1 MKKLTT
7 ILFQYKIFPVLM
19 FLVSTGLGILV
30 ITQNILIADFLAKII
45 RHQFQGLWI
54 VLFILLGVLFLRAT
68 VQFLNQWLG
77 DTLAFKVK
85 HMLRQRVIY
94 KNNGHPIGEQMTILT
109 ENIDGLAPF
118 YKSYLPQVFKS
129 MMVPLIII
137 IAMFFIHFNTAL
149 IMLITAPFIPLFYI
163 IFGLKT
169 RDESKDQMTYL
180 NQFSQR
186 FLNIAKGLVT
196 LKLFNRTEQTE
207 KHIYDDST
215 QFRTLTMRIL
225 RSAFLSGL
233 MLEFISMLGI
243 GLVAL
248 EATLSLVVF
257 HNIDFKTAAIAII
270 LAPEF
275 YNAIKDL
282 GQAFH
287 TGKQSEGASDVVF
300 EFLEQPN
307 NNNEFLLKY
316 EENQKPFIQL
326 TDISFRYD
334 NSDRLV
340 LNDLNLEIYNGDQI
354 ALVGPS
360 GAGKSTLTHLIAGVY
375 QPTIGT
381 ISTNQRDL
389 NIGILSQ
396 QPYIF
401 SASIKENIT
410 MFKDI
415 ENNTI
420 EEVLDEVGLLD
431 KVQSFTKGIN
441 TIIGEGG
448 EMLSGGQM
456 RRIELCRL
464 LVMKP
469 DLVIFDEPATGLDIQ
484 TEHMIQNVLFQ
495 HFKDTTMIVI
505 AHRDNTIRHLQ
516 RRLYIENGRLIADD
530 RNISVNITENG
541 RLIADDRNISVNI
554 TENGDDL

>member
-30 ITQNILIADFLAKII
+30 IAQNILIADFLAKII

-54 VLFILLGVLFLRAT
+54 VLFILLGVLLLRAT

-118 YKSYLPQVFKS
+118 YKSYFPQVFKS

-248 EATLSLVVF
+248 EATLNLVVF

-334 NSDRLV
+334 DSDRLV
-340 LNDLNLEIYNGDQI
+340 LNDLNLEIFKGDQI

-381 ISTNQRDL
+381 ISINQRDL

-415 ENNTI
+415 ENNTV

-431 KVQSFTKGIN
+431 KVQSFTQGIN

-541 RLIADDRNISVNI
+541 
-554 TENGDDL
+554 DDL

>member
-30 ITQNILIADFLAKII
+30 IAQNILIADFLAKII

-54 VLFILLGVLFLRAT
+54 VLFILLGVLLLRAT

-248 EATLSLVVF
+248 EATLNLVVF

-334 NSDRLV
+334 DSDRLV
-340 LNDLNLEIYNGDQI
+340 LNDLNLEIFKGDQI

-381 ISTNQRDL
+381 ISINQRDL

-415 ENNTI
+415 ENNTV

-431 KVQSFTKGIN
+431 KVQSFTQGIN

-541 RLIADDRNISVNI
+541 
-554 TENGDDL
+554 DDL

>member
-54 VLFILLGVLFLRAT
+54 VLFILLGVLLLRAT

-118 YKSYLPQVFKS
+118 YKSYLPQVFIS

-326 TDISFRYD
+326 TDISFRYN

-375 QPTIGT
+375 RPTIGT

-415 ENNTI
+415 ENKTV

-541 RLIADDRNISVNI
+541 
-554 TENGDDL
+554 DDL

>member
-1 MKKLTT
+1 MKELTT

-30 ITQNILIADFLAKII
+30 ITQNILIAGFLAKII

-54 VLFILLGVLFLRAT
+54 VLFILLGVLLLRAT

-137 IAMFFIHFNTAL
+137 IAMFFIHINTAL

-334 NSDRLV
+334 DSDRLV
-340 LNDLNLEIYNGDQI
+340 LNDLNLEIFKGDQI

-415 ENNTI
+415 ENNTV

-495 HFKDTTMIVI
+495 HFKSTTMIVI

-516 RRLYIENGRLIADD
+516 RRLYIEK
-530 RNISVNITENG
+530 G

>member
-54 VLFILLGVLFLRAT
+54 VLFILLGVLLLRAT

-307 NNNEFLLKY
+307 YNNEFLLKY

-334 NSDRLV
+334 DSDRLV
-340 LNDLNLEIYNGDQI
+340 LNDLNLEIFKGDQI

-516 RRLYIENGRLIADD
+516 RRLYIENGRLIAD
-530 RNISVNITENG
+530 E
-541 RLIADDRNISVNI
+541 RNISVNI

>member
-30 ITQNILIADFLAKII
+30 IAQNILIADFLAKII

-54 VLFILLGVLFLRAT
+54 VLFILLGVLLLRAT

-248 EATLSLVVF
+248 EATLNLVVF

-334 NSDRLV
+334 DSDRLV
-340 LNDLNLEIYNGDQI
+340 LNDLNLEIFKGDQI

-381 ISTNQRDL
+381 ISINQRDL

-415 ENNTI
+415 ENNTV

-431 KVQSFTKGIN
+431 KVQSFTQGIN

-448 EMLSGGQM
+448 ELLSGGQM

-541 RLIADDRNISVNI
+541 
-554 TENGDDL
+554 DDL

>member
-54 VLFILLGVLFLRAT
+54 VLFILLGVLLLRAT

-316 EENQKPFIQL
+316 EENQKPLIQL

-541 RLIADDRNISVNI
+541 
-554 TENGDDL
+554 DDL

>member
-7 ILFQYKIFPVLM
+7 ILFHYKIFPVLM
-19 FLVSTGLGILV
+19 FLVSTGLGIIV

-54 VLFILLGVLFLRAT
+54 VLFILLGVLLLRAT

-307 NNNEFLLKY
+307 YNNEFLLKY

-334 NSDRLV
+334 DSDRLV
-340 LNDLNLEIYNGDQI
+340 LNDLNLEIFKGDQI

-541 RLIADDRNISVNI
+541 
-554 TENGDDL
+554 DDL

>member
-1 MKKLTT
+1 MKKLT
-7 ILFQYKIFPVLM
+7 ILLFQYKIFPVLM

-30 ITQNILIADFLAKII
+30 ITQNILIADFLDKII

-54 VLFILLGVLFLRAT
+54 VLFILLGVLLLRAT

-307 NNNEFLLKY
+307 YNNEFLLKY

-334 NSDRLV
+334 DSDRLV
-340 LNDLNLEIYNGDQI
+340 LNDLNLEIFKGDQI

-541 RLIADDRNISVNI
+541 
-554 TENGDDL
+554 DDL

>member
-7 ILFQYKIFPVLM
+7 ILFQYKIFSVLM

-30 ITQNILIADFLAKII
+30 IAQNILIADFLAKII

-54 VLFILLGVLFLRAT
+54 VLFILLGVLLLRAT

-248 EATLSLVVF
+248 EATLNLVVF

-334 NSDRLV
+334 DSDRLV
-340 LNDLNLEIYNGDQI
+340 LNDLNLEIFKGDQI

-381 ISTNQRDL
+381 ISINQRDL

-415 ENNTI
+415 ENNTV

-431 KVQSFTKGIN
+431 KVQSFTQGIN

-541 RLIADDRNISVNI
+541 
-554 TENGDDL
+554 DDL

>member
-54 VLFILLGVLFLRAT
+54 VLFILLGVLLLRAT

-94 KNNGHPIGEQMTILT
+94 KNNGHPVGEQMTILT

-326 TDISFRYD
+326 TDISFRYN

-375 QPTIGT
+375 RPTIGT

-415 ENNTI
+415 ENKTV

-541 RLIADDRNISVNI
+541 
-554 TENGDDL
+554 DDL

>member
-7 ILFQYKIFPVLM
+7 LLFQYKIFPVLM

-30 ITQNILIADFLAKII
+30 ITQNILIADFLDKII

-54 VLFILLGVLFLRAT
+54 VLFILLGVLLLRAT

-169 RDESKDQMTYL
+169 RDESKDQITYL
-180 NQFSQR
+180 NQFSQQ

-307 NNNEFLLKY
+307 YNNEFLLKY

-334 NSDRLV
+334 DSDRLV
-340 LNDLNLEIYNGDQI
+340 LNDLNLEIFKGDQI

-541 RLIADDRNISVNI
+541 
-554 TENGDDL
+554 DDL

>member
-7 ILFQYKIFPVLM
+7 LLFQYKIFPVLM

-30 ITQNILIADFLAKII
+30 ITQNILIADFLDKII

-54 VLFILLGVLFLRAT
+54 VLFILLGVLLLRAT

-307 NNNEFLLKY
+307 YNNEFLLKY

-326 TDISFRYD
+326 TDISFRHD
-334 NSDRLV
+334 DSDRLV
-340 LNDLNLEIYNGDQI
+340 LNDLNLEIFKGDQI

-541 RLIADDRNISVNI
+541 
-554 TENGDDL
+554 DDL

>member
-54 VLFILLGVLFLRAT
+54 VLFILLGVLLLRAT

-109 ENIDGLAPF
+109 ENINGLAPF

-137 IAMFFIHFNTAL
+137 IAMFFIHINTAL

-316 EENQKPFIQL
+316 EENQNPFIQL

-334 NSDRLV
+334 DSDRLE
-340 LNDLNLEIYNGDQI
+340 LNDLNLEIFKGDQI

-381 ISTNQRDL
+381 ISTNKRDL

-415 ENNTI
+415 ENNTV

-431 KVQSFTKGIN
+431 KVQSFTQGIN

-541 RLIADDRNISVNI
+541 
-554 TENGDDL
+554 DDL

>member
-54 VLFILLGVLFLRAT
+54 VLFILLGVLLLRAT

-396 QPYIF
+396 QLYIF

-541 RLIADDRNISVNI
+541 
-554 TENGDDL
+554 DDL

>member
-54 VLFILLGVLFLRAT
+54 VLFILLGVLLLRAT

-307 NNNEFLLKY
+307 YNNEFLLKY

-334 NSDRLV
+334 DSDRLV
-340 LNDLNLEIYNGDQI
+340 LNDLNLEIFKGDQI

-456 RRIELCRL
+456 RRIELCCL

-530 RNISVNITENG
+530 G
-541 RLIADDRNISVNI
+541 NISVNI

>member
-54 VLFILLGVLFLRAT
+54 VLFILLGVLLLRAT

-248 EATLSLVVF
+248 EATISLVVF

-307 NNNEFLLKY
+307 YNNEFLLKY

-334 NSDRLV
+334 DSDRLV
-340 LNDLNLEIYNGDQI
+340 LNDLNLEIFKGDQI

-541 RLIADDRNISVNI
+541 
-554 TENGDDL
+554 DDL

>member
-7 ILFQYKIFPVLM
+7 ILFQYKFFPVLM
-19 FLVSTGLGILV
+19 FLVSTGLGIIV

-54 VLFILLGVLFLRAT
+54 VLFILLGVLLLRAT

-307 NNNEFLLKY
+307 YNNEFLLKY

-334 NSDRLV
+334 DSDRLV
-340 LNDLNLEIYNGDQI
+340 LNDLNLEIFKGDQI

-541 RLIADDRNISVNI
+541 
-554 TENGDDL
+554 DDL

>member
-19 FLVSTGLGILV
+19 FLVSTGLGIIV

-54 VLFILLGVLFLRAT
+54 VLFILLGVLLLRAT

-248 EATLSLVVF
+248 GATLSLVVF

-307 NNNEFLLKY
+307 YNNEFLLKY

-334 NSDRLV
+334 DSDRLV
-340 LNDLNLEIYNGDQI
+340 LNDLNLEIFKGDQI

-541 RLIADDRNISVNI
+541 
-554 TENGDDL
+554 DDL

>member
-54 VLFILLGVLFLRAT
+54 VLFILLGVLLLRAT

-326 TDISFRYD
+326 TDLSFRYD
-334 NSDRLV
+334 DSDRLV
-340 LNDLNLEIYNGDQI
+340 LNDLNLEIFKGDQI

-375 QPTIGT
+375 HPTIGT

-415 ENNTI
+415 ENNI
-420 EEVLDEVGLLD
+420 VEEVLDEVGLLD

-541 RLIADDRNISVNI
+541 
-554 TENGDDL
+554 DDL

>member
-54 VLFILLGVLFLRAT
+54 VLFILLGVLLLRAT

-340 LNDLNLEIYNGDQI
+340 LNDLNLGIYNGDQI

-541 RLIADDRNISVNI
+541 
-554 TENGDDL
+554 DDL

>member
-54 VLFILLGVLFLRAT
+54 VLFILLGVLLLRAT

-334 NSDRLV
+334 DSDRLV
-340 LNDLNLEIYNGDQI
+340 LNDLNLEIFKGDQI

-375 QPTIGT
+375 HPTIGT

-415 ENNTI
+415 ENNI
-420 EEVLDEVGLLD
+420 VEEVLDEVGLLD
-431 KVQSFTKGIN
+431 KVQPFTKGIN

-541 RLIADDRNISVNI
+541 
-554 TENGDDL
+554 DDL

>member
-54 VLFILLGVLFLRAT
+54 VLFILLGVLLLRAT

-257 HNIDFKTAAIAII
+257 HNIDFKTVAIAII

-334 NSDRLV
+334 DSDRLV
-340 LNDLNLEIYNGDQI
+340 LSDLNLEIFKGDQI

-375 QPTIGT
+375 HPTIGT

-415 ENNTI
+415 ENNI
-420 EEVLDEVGLLD
+420 VEEVLDEVGLLD

-541 RLIADDRNISVNI
+541 
-554 TENGDDL
+554 DDL

>member
-30 ITQNILIADFLAKII
+30 ITQNILIANFLAKII

-54 VLFILLGVLFLRAT
+54 VLFILLGVLLLRAT

-137 IAMFFIHFNTAL
+137 IAMFFIHINTAL

-248 EATLSLVVF
+248 EATLNLVVF

-334 NSDRLV
+334 DSDRLV
-340 LNDLNLEIYNGDQI
+340 LNDLNLEIFKGDQI

-381 ISTNQRDL
+381 ISINQRDL

-415 ENNTI
+415 ENNTV

-431 KVQSFTKGIN
+431 KVQSFTQGIN

-495 HFKDTTMIVI
+495 HFKGTTMIVI

-541 RLIADDRNISVNI
+541 
-554 TENGDDL
+554 DDL

>member
-19 FLVSTGLGILV
+19 FLVSTGLGIIV

-54 VLFILLGVLFLRAT
+54 VLFILLGVLLLRAT

-307 NNNEFLLKY
+307 YNNEFLLKY

-334 NSDRLV
+334 DSDRLV
-340 LNDLNLEIYNGDQI
+340 LNDLNLEIFKGDQI

-469 DLVIFDEPATGLDIQ
+469 DFVIFDEPATGLDIQ

-541 RLIADDRNISVNI
+541 
-554 TENGDDL
+554 DDL

>member
-54 VLFILLGVLFLRAT
+54 VLFILLGVLLLRAT

-186 FLNIAKGLVT
+186 FLNIAKGLVM

-307 NNNEFLLKY
+307 YNNEFLLKY

-334 NSDRLV
+334 DSDRLV
-340 LNDLNLEIYNGDQI
+340 LNDLNLEIFKGDQI

-541 RLIADDRNISVNI
+541 
-554 TENGDDL
+554 DDL

>member
-7 ILFQYKIFPVLM
+7 LLFQYKIFPVLM

-30 ITQNILIADFLAKII
+30 ITQNILIADFLDKII

-54 VLFILLGVLFLRAT
+54 VLFILLGVLLLRAT

-307 NNNEFLLKY
+307 YNNEFLLKY

-334 NSDRLV
+334 DSDRLV
-340 LNDLNLEIYNGDQI
+340 LNDLNLEIFKGDQI

-495 HFKDTTMIVI
+495 HFKDTTRIVI

-541 RLIADDRNISVNI
+541 
-554 TENGDDL
+554 DDL

>member
-19 FLVSTGLGILV
+19 FLVSTGLGIIV

-54 VLFILLGVLFLRAT
+54 VLFILLGVLLLRAT

-196 LKLFNRTEQTE
+196 LKLFNRTEKTE

-307 NNNEFLLKY
+307 YNNEFLLKY

-334 NSDRLV
+334 DSDRLV
-340 LNDLNLEIYNGDQI
+340 LNDLNLEIFKGDQI

-541 RLIADDRNISVNI
+541 
-554 TENGDDL
+554 DDL

>member
-19 FLVSTGLGILV
+19 FLVSTGLGIIV

-54 VLFILLGVLFLRAT
+54 VLFILLGVLLLRAT

-307 NNNEFLLKY
+307 YNNEFLLKY

-334 NSDRLV
+334 DSDRLV
-340 LNDLNLEIYNGDQI
+340 LNDLNLEIFKGDQI

-420 EEVLDEVGLLD
+420 EEVIDEVGLLD

-541 RLIADDRNISVNI
+541 
-554 TENGDDL
+554 DDL

>member
-19 FLVSTGLGILV
+19 FLVSTGLGIIV

-54 VLFILLGVLFLRAT
+54 VLFILLGVLLLRAT

-287 TGKQSEGASDVVF
+287 TGKQSEGASDIVF

-307 NNNEFLLKY
+307 YNNEFLLKY

-334 NSDRLV
+334 DSDRLV
-340 LNDLNLEIYNGDQI
+340 LNDLNLEIFKGDQI

-541 RLIADDRNISVNI
+541 
-554 TENGDDL
+554 DDL

>member
-7 ILFQYKIFPVLM
+7 ILFQYKIFQVLM

-54 VLFILLGVLFLRAT
+54 VLFILLGVLLLRAT

-307 NNNEFLLKY
+307 YNNEFLLKY

-334 NSDRLV
+334 DSDRLV
-340 LNDLNLEIYNGDQI
+340 LNDLNLEIFKGDQI

-541 RLIADDRNISVNI
+541 
-554 TENGDDL
+554 DDL

>member
-19 FLVSTGLGILV
+19 FLVSTGLGIIV

-54 VLFILLGVLFLRAT
+54 VLFILLGVLLLRAT

-307 NNNEFLLKY
+307 YNNEFLLKY

-334 NSDRLV
+334 DSDRLV
-340 LNDLNLEIYNGDQI
+340 LNDLNLEIFKGDQI

-420 EEVLDEVGLLD
+420 EEVLNEVGLLD

-541 RLIADDRNISVNI
+541 
-554 TENGDDL
+554 DDL

>member
-7 ILFQYKIFPVLM
+7 ILFRYKIFPVLM

-54 VLFILLGVLFLRAT
+54 VLFILLGVLLLRAT

-109 ENIDGLAPF
+109 ENSDGLAPF

-169 RDESKDQMTYL
+169 RDESKNQMTYL

-334 NSDRLV
+334 DSDRLV
-340 LNDLNLEIYNGDQI
+340 LNDLNLEIFKGDQI

-415 ENNTI
+415 ENNTV

-495 HFKDTTMIVI
+495 HFKSTTMIVI

-516 RRLYIENGRLIADD
+516 RRLYIEK
-530 RNISVNITENG
+530 G

>member
-54 VLFILLGVLFLRAT
+54 VLFILLGVLLLRAT

-169 RDESKDQMTYL
+169 RDESKNQMTYL

-307 NNNEFLLKY
+307 YNNEFLLKY

-334 NSDRLV
+334 DSDRLV
-340 LNDLNLEIYNGDQI
+340 LNDLNLEIFKGDQI

-541 RLIADDRNISVNI
+541 
-554 TENGDDL
+554 DDL

>member
-30 ITQNILIADFLAKII
+30 IAQNILIADFLAKII

-54 VLFILLGVLFLRAT
+54 VLFILLGVLLLRAT

-248 EATLSLVVF
+248 EATLNLVVF
-257 HNIDFKTAAIAII
+257 RNIDFKTAAIAII

-334 NSDRLV
+334 DSDRLV
-340 LNDLNLEIYNGDQI
+340 LNDLNLEIFKGDQI

-381 ISTNQRDL
+381 ISINQRDL

-415 ENNTI
+415 ENNTV
-420 EEVLDEVGLLD
+420 EEVLDEVSLLD
-431 KVQSFTKGIN
+431 KVQSFTQGIN

-541 RLIADDRNISVNI
+541 
-554 TENGDDL
+554 DDL

>member
-54 VLFILLGVLFLRAT
+54 VLFILLGVLLLRAT

-137 IAMFFIHFNTAL
+137 IAMFFIHINTAL

-196 LKLFNRTEQTE
+196 LKLFNRTGQTE

-248 EATLSLVVF
+248 EATLNLVVF

-334 NSDRLV
+334 DSDRLV
-340 LNDLNLEIYNGDQI
+340 LNDLNLEIFKGDQI

-381 ISTNQRDL
+381 ISINQRDL

-415 ENNTI
+415 ENNTV

-431 KVQSFTKGIN
+431 KVQSFTQGIN

-495 HFKDTTMIVI
+495 HFKGTTMIVI

-541 RLIADDRNISVNI
+541 
-554 TENGDDL
+554 DDL

>member
-54 VLFILLGVLFLRAT
+54 VLFILLGVLLLRAT

-137 IAMFFIHFNTAL
+137 IAMFFIHINTAL

-248 EATLSLVVF
+248 EATLNLVVF

-334 NSDRLV
+334 DSDRLV
-340 LNDLNLEIYNGDQI
+340 LNDLNLEIFKGDQI

-381 ISTNQRDL
+381 ISINQRDL

-401 SASIKENIT
+401 SASIKENIM

-415 ENNTI
+415 ENNTV

-431 KVQSFTKGIN
+431 KVQSFTQGIN

-495 HFKDTTMIVI
+495 HFKGTTMIVI

-541 RLIADDRNISVNI
+541 
-554 TENGDDL
+554 DDL

>member
-54 VLFILLGVLFLRAT
+54 VLFILLGVLLLRAT

-215 QFRTLTMRIL
+215 QFRTLTMCIL

-307 NNNEFLLKY
+307 YNNEFLLKY

-334 NSDRLV
+334 DSDRLV
-340 LNDLNLEIYNGDQI
+340 LNDLNLEIFKGDQI

-410 MFKDI
+410 MFKYI

-541 RLIADDRNISVNI
+541 
-554 TENGDDL
+554 DDL

>member
-54 VLFILLGVLFLRAT
+54 VLFILLGVLLLRAT
-68 VQFLNQWLG
+68 VQFLNQGLG

-169 RDESKDQMTYL
+169 RDESKAQMTYL

-307 NNNEFLLKY
+307 YNNEFLLKY

-334 NSDRLV
+334 DSDRLV
-340 LNDLNLEIYNGDQI
+340 LNDLNLEIFKGDQI

-541 RLIADDRNISVNI
+541 
-554 TENGDDL
+554 DDL

>member
-1 MKKLTT
+1 MRKLTT

-54 VLFILLGVLFLRAT
+54 VLFILLGVLLLRAT

-307 NNNEFLLKY
+307 YNNEFLLKY

-334 NSDRLV
+334 DSDRLV
-340 LNDLNLEIYNGDQI
+340 LNDLNLEIFKGDQI

-541 RLIADDRNISVNI
+541 
-554 TENGDDL
+554 DDL